1 MEENKK
7 TLKVG
12 ALAMTF
18 LAISIIFTILA
29 YGYGQATMA
38 QTWSAWCNTNYAQ
51 VAAEHG
57 YTLVRDNSVATIDN
71 IAANIINKI
80 NLSDQNI
87 SVVCDN
93 ITNTTSCEA
102 I

>member
-18 LAISIIFTILA
+18 LAISIIFSILA
-29 YGYGQATMA
+29 YGYGSATMA
-38 QTWSAWCNTNYAQ
+38 REWSNWCNTNYEY

-57 YTLVRDNSVATIDN
+57 YSLLRNEVDTERDSV
-71 IAANIINKI
+71 AANIINKV
-80 NLSDQNI
+80 NLSYKNI
-87 SVVCDN
+87 SVDCN
-93 ITNTTSCEA
+93 NATNTTSCEA